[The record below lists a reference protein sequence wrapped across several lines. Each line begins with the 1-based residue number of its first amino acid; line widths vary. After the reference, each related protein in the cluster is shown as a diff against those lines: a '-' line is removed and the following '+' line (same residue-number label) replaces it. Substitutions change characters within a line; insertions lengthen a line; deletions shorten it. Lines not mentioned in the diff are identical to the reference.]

1 LTKDDCEKLFITEYD
16 KILDKSISKVKYV
29 PVLIN
34 YSVNKKRYEKY
45 PDEEDLFL
53 IEKIKN
59 QEIKYSI
66 PCDRMPEGDEARR
79 NDRIGIE
86 NVHQFY
92 TNRNLYVLSKFFEK
106 INKYESKD
114 RLLFILTSMLPKLT
128 DMNRYMPQHGSR
140 ALVGPMANTLYIPP
154 LFVEN
159 NCIDQYIFQQK
170 KMTKA
175 LVGLKYSPGSVH
187 SATKNPIK
195 DCTIDYIFTDPPF
208 GANIMYSELNYL
220 SESWLKVKTNNLQ
233 EAIENKTQGKSKLD
247 YQYLMTECFRE
258 YYRVLKPGKWM
269 TVEFSNTSAAIW
281 NAIQNA
287 IQRAGFI
294 ISSVTAIDNTRGGL
308 HAMLG
313 PTAVKQ
319 NLIISCYKP
328 SEIVTSRNADMGN
341 LNIWQF
347 IEEHLNHLP
356 IHIQKDSQTKAIIE
370 RTPKILYDR
379 LVTYYFMR
387 GISIPLDS
395 VDFQI
400 GLKQKYHERDGM
412 YFLPE
417 QAAEYDEQ
425 KANYGEDEQ
434 LELIFDIIYSEND
447 AIQYLKER
455 LRKKPQTYQEIMP
468 DFRKA
473 NVATRKGEL
482 ELELKT
488 ILEENFITEEN
499 GKWRVPNLNEAKDRE
514 SLRNKSLMKEFNKY
528 LGDIN
533 SLKIKKLKEVRVEA
547 LHAGFKSCWEKKD
560 FRTIVNLC
568 EKVPQ
573 NILLEDEQ
581 LLMYYDIAQDKI

>member
-1 LTKDDCEKLFITEYD
+1 
-16 KILDKSISKVKYV
+16 
-29 PVLIN
+29 
-34 YSVNKKRYEKY
+34 
-45 PDEEDLFL
+45 
-53 IEKIKN
+53 
-59 QEIKYSI
+59 
-66 PCDRMPEGDEARR
+66 
-79 NDRIGIE
+79 
-86 NVHQFY
+86 
-92 TNRNLYVLSKFFEK
+92 
-106 INKYESKD
+106 
-114 RLLFILTSMLPKLT
+114 
-128 DMNRYMPQHGSR
+128 
-140 ALVGPMANTLYIPP
+140 
-154 LFVEN
+154 
-159 NCIDQYIFQQK
+159 
-170 KMTKA
+170 
-175 LVGLKYSPGSVH
+175 
-187 SATKNPIK
+187 
-195 DCTIDYIFTDPPF
+195 
-208 GANIMYSELNYL
+208 
-220 SESWLKVKTNNLQ
+220 
-233 EAIENKTQGKSKLD
+233 
-247 YQYLMTECFRE
+247 
-258 YYRVLKPGKWM
+258 
-269 TVEFSNTSAAIW
+269 
-281 NAIQNA
+281 
-287 IQRAGFI
+287 
-294 ISSVTAIDNTRGGL
+294 
-308 HAMLG
+308 
-313 PTAVKQ
+313 
-319 NLIISCYKP
+319 
-328 SEIVTSRNADMGN
+328 
-341 LNIWQF
+341 
-347 IEEHLNHLP
+347 
-356 IHIQKDSQTKAIIE
+356 
-370 RTPKILYDR
+370 
-379 LVTYYFMR
+379 
-387 GISIPLDS
+387 
-395 VDFQI
+395 
-400 GLKQKYHERDGM
+400 M